1 MITKMR
7 EITGTAASERKKARR
22 DQARRG
28 HLPELS
34 KEAKLLPPADLA
46 IAESQR
52 VKPFDDI
59 EEWS

>member
-1 MITKMR
+1 
-7 EITGTAASERKKARR
+7 
-22 DQARRG
+22 
-28 HLPELS
+28 
-34 KEAKLLPPADLA
+34 LPPADLA